1 MQEFWDLIQQ
11 FFTFF
16 QPENIIRYG
25 GLIFLLSVVFIENGL
40 FFGFFLPGD
49 SLMFTAGLLTATGV
63 LNHPFSLVLGG
74 IFSAAVLGSSFG
86 YYFGSKAGRNLYKRK
101 DTFFFRKNHI
111 AIAEQYYQHYGI
123 RTLVIGRFLPVVRT
137 FAPIVAGIVKMPFA
151 TFMLANVGGAAA
163 WVGSLVSLGY
173 FLGRVWP
180 DAEHYLGYII
190 FGLIIITAI
199 PVIRTYLKARAGK
212 NKPSI

>member
-1 MQEFWDLIQQ
+1 MQEFWELIQN

-25 GLIFLLSVVFIENGL
+25 GLLFLLTVVFIENGL

-63 LNHPFSLVLGG
+63 LDHSIGLVIVG
-74 IFSAAVLGSSFG
+74 IFTSAILGSSFG
-86 YYFGSKAGRNLYKRK
+86 YYFGRRAGRNLYKRK

-111 AIAEQYYQHYGI
+111 AIAEQYYQHYGM

-137 FAPIVAGIVKMPFA
+137 FAPIVAGIVKMSFT
-151 TFMLANVGGAAA
+151 TFMLANIAGAAA
-163 WVGSLVSLGY
+163 WVGSLVGLGY
-173 FLGRVWP
+173 LLGNVWP
-180 DAEHYLGYII
+180 EAEHYLGYII
-190 FGLIIITAI
+190 LGLIVLTAI
-199 PVIRTYLKARAGK
+199 PVIRTYLKAKAG
-212 NKPSI
+212 NKS